1 MNTKVEYLYRDA
13 SNYKVHNEAVIKGT
27 LTTEQIEEIMSC
39 RDCAEYFIPQQVGLP
54 EKRFGKITE
63 DDHCWFEIC
72 KEGFSETDQ
81 VNTVDLTAEELYRN
95 FLAAS
100 GNWDEWAWLRGVE
113 IE

>member
-27 LTTEQIEEIMSC
+27 LTTEQIEEIISC
-39 RDCAEYFIPQQVGLP
+39 CDCVEYFVPQQVGLP
-54 EKRFGKITE
+54 ETRFGKITE

-81 VNTVDLTAEELYRN
+81 ANTVDLTAEELYRN

-100 GNWDEWAWLRGVE
+100 GKWDEWAWLKGVE
-113 IE
+113 TE